1 MAGSLGRAARAW
13 FRSAEGERQLEAFL
27 RAAFRAILALMD
39 SITRG
44 DDRENKAAEAVFSS
58 DVVLELDRLCH
69 QFRVRSLVLFGSAN
83 TAAFDPERSD
93 VDLIAEFDDV
103 QAGDKVAQYFDFKD
117 ALERLLRRPVDLLT
131 KAPIRNP
138 YLRRSIEQNQRRLFP
153 RP

>member
-1 MAGSLGRAARAW
+1 MDTIARAA
-13 FRSAEGERQLEAFL
+13 G
-27 RAAFRAILALMD
+27 
-39 SITRG
+39 
-44 DDRENKAAEAVFSS
+44 RENEAADAVFPP

-83 TAAFDPERSD
+83 TAEFDPERSD
-93 VDLIAEFDDV
+93 VDLIAEFDEAR
-103 QAGDKVAQYFDFKD
+103 AGDKVAQYFDLKD